1 MEKNKEAVEV
11 LREYKKNYELLR
23 ETGKKCITTNNVEVI
38 LIPYPEFCEACLALE
53 KLPALKFELGL
64 LRVYNRDYV
73 MRLQKLD
80 RLEKW
85 LDKEVKEIK
94 KNEKVFG
101 GNLLNWERDRLGF
114 IKEIRAILNE
124 GVLEK

>member
-1 MEKNKEAVEV
+1 MESKAVEV

-85 LDKEVKEIK
+85 LKKEYNKIEGKQTERELFILEIV
-94 KNEKVFG
+94 EQ
-101 GNLLNWERDRLGF
+101 
-114 IKEIRAILNE
+114 
-124 GVLEK
+124 LEKKGVVKA

>member
-1 MEKNKEAVEV
+1 MSAIEV

-85 LDKEVKEIK
+85 LDEEEKIKDSHWVRKRVVKEVRE
-94 KNEKVFG
+94 
-101 GNLLNWERDRLGF
+101 
-114 IKEIRAILNE
+114 
-124 GVLEK
+124 VLEK